1 MARFILVNSLPTLEM
16 DREPTSVHQ
25 VAKSKGE
32 WSDDM
37 NVDQAT
43 ATDGEGIKWFGT
55 FKNLKPQGFMK
66 VRLPNGQKYDGVW
79 TDGQMQRA
87 FSVRNRRNAET
98 VYHFR

>member
-1 MARFILVNSLPTLEM
+1 
-16 DREPTSVHQ
+16 
-25 VAKSKGE
+25 
-32 WSDDM
+32 M

-43 ATDGEGIKWFGT
+43 ATDGEGIQWFGK
-55 FKNLKPQGFMK
+55 FKNLKPQGFMR